1 MIMINDHDGNGD
13 DATYSEIAYQSSLS
27 RSLAYEPNEQV
38 NVVHTKDYS
47 HHNHAKNNNKT
58 TSEMSVAPWEWNAL
72 DDLSISCLMNFTLNL
87 RHVCP

>member
-47 HHNHAKNNNKT
+47 HHSHAKNNNT
-58 TSEMSVAPWEWNAL
+58 FYVCTSL
-72 DDLSISCLMNFTLNL
+72 IFLYDL
-87 RHVCP
+87 V